1 MGKINI
7 LETPE
12 NLIER
17 MKKKN
22 IKFNIMTEE
31 NAIHFLEH
39 NTYYKKITS
48 YESNFHY
55 SIKEG
60 KKIYSNLD
68 FAYLVELSRIDM
80 EFRFIVIQM
89 CLNIEHALKVKA
101 INICLDNKEDG
112 YAIVEEYFNSQNE
125 DVKGKILKN
134 ANNSY
139 CMDLVLQNQNK
150 LPLWVML
157 EVVSFGDL
165 CHFYQ
170 FLSKKGYVNCSELDV
185 IFKIRDLRNA
195 AAHNHCLLSQ
205 IKSGDAKPI
214 AKISQYVSGN
224 DTIGRQERKNR
235 LSSRCINDFVTLLY
249 AFEYYIES
257 EGIIKHTKEEVEK
270 LFVERML
277 KHKEYFSDCLTV
289 KNAYSFVKKVID
301 MWM

>member
-1 MGKINI
+1 
-7 LETPE
+7 
-12 NLIER
+12 

-22 IKFNIMTEE
+22 IKFEIMTEE
-31 NAIHFLEH
+31 KAIHFLKH

-48 YESNFHY
+48 YQNNFHY
-55 SIKEG
+55 SIKDG

-101 INICLDNKEDG
+101 INVCLDKKEDG
-112 YAIVEEYFNSQNE
+112 YVIVEEYFNSQKE
-125 DVKGKILKN
+125 DVKEKILKN

-139 CMDLVLQNQNK
+139 CTDLVVQNQNK
-150 LPLWVML
+150 LPIWVML

-170 FLSKKGYVNCSELDV
+170 FLSKKGYINSGELDL
-185 IFKIRDLRNA
+185 IFMIRDLRNA

-205 IKSGDAKPI
+205 IKAGDGKPI
-214 AKISQYVSGN
+214 AKISQYVASN
-224 DTIGRQERKNR
+224 NNIGKQERKNR

-257 EGIIKHTKEEVEK
+257 EGIIKHTKEEVRQ
-270 LFVERML
+270 LFDERML
-277 KHKEYFSDCLTV
+277 KHKEYFSNCLTI

-301 MWM
+301 MWI